1 MTMRENNGT
10 NTLPVFDEIGNI
22 GHDNIYAQQLSF
34 GKHQARVNDDNVI
47 APAHGHAVH
56 SELAQTAEGHNLQF
70 SGWHFMCPLI
80 VARRMGS
87 QRSGRLHAEFIHQ
100 TGTGLSVL
108 LDLCSS
114 EMAEQLRKSWL
125 RGRVENALRRGFQHA
140 YEKVKVDPNKFLL
153 QLRTAYGVP
162 INSFQGI
169 YSVDVTVLDD
179 LANRVIHSSMKLAAA
194 QGAGFGLGGI
204 LTMVPDLGILAGI
217 TLRTIQK
224 LSLIYG
230 FEYNTDE
237 ETAELWIAAASAAG
251 VDISRE
257 VLEKEVVNRFV
268 PKVIQRI
275 AAQASKEAVEK
286 WSGRVIPVASSA
298 IGAGL
303 NYYFVRAWGQRAQAH
318 FRDKHIE
325 LRRHRFA
332 EESAPPMVVSP
343 VPPSF

>member
-1 MTMRENNGT
+1 
-10 NTLPVFDEIGNI
+10 
-22 GHDNIYAQQLSF
+22 
-34 GKHQARVNDDNVI
+34 
-47 APAHGHAVH
+47 
-56 SELAQTAEGHNLQF
+56 
-70 SGWHFMCPLI
+70 
-80 VARRMGS
+80 
-87 QRSGRLHAEFIHQ
+87 
-100 TGTGLSVL
+100 
-108 LDLCSS
+108 
-114 EMAEQLRKSWL
+114 MAEQQRKSWL
-125 RGRVENALRRGFQHA
+125 RRRIENALRRGFQHA
-140 YEKVKVDPNKFLL
+140 YETVKVDPNKFLL

-169 YSVDVTVLDD
+169 YSVDVSILDD
-179 LANRVIHSSMKLAAA
+179 LANRVVHSGMKLAAA
-194 QGAGFGLGGI
+194 EGAGFGLGGI

-286 WSGRVIPVASSA
+286 WSGRVIPIASSA

-303 NYYFVRAWGQRAQAH
+303 NYYFVRAWGERAKAH
-318 FRDKHIE
+318 FRQKHIE
-325 LRRHRFA
+325 LRRHRSVEGTA
-332 EESAPPMVVSP
+332 LPILSNSARPLS
-343 VPPSF
+343 